1 MLNLEVDEFFD
12 LYIKAM
18 EKKTDEKL
26 FQIYCSLIPNFTKEN
41 YMTFAEFKSRSIKD
55 TKNKIISDNGKS
67 DEENIKFA
75 ESIMSMELV
84 EKK

>member
-1 MLNLEVDEFFD
+1 
-12 LYIKAM
+12 
-18 EKKTDEKL
+18 
-26 FQIYCSLIPNFTKEN
+26 
-41 YMTFAEFKSRSIKD
+41 MTFAEFKSRSIKD